1 MYDFIPKYPFFV
13 KLKKL
18 KKNYFEVLPF
28 TIESWG
34 KKQFKHM
41 YVKGQTPQII
51 LCV

>member
-34 KKQFKHM
+34 KKNSLNTSTLK
-41 YVKGQTPQII
+41 VKRPK
-51 LCV
+51 